1 MKRMEFSDSLKF
13 NLVSLGYGTDVKNDN
28 FMFLLQF
35 ILPPNSLFHLPT
47 HLSDMQT
54 SYHSKELTQYQIP
67 CFEYYICFLLLLY
80 ALTGLVA

>member
-1 MKRMEFSDSLKF
+1 MEFSDSLKF

-54 SYHSKELTQYQIP
+54 SWYYHSKELTQYQIP
-67 CFEYYICFLLLLY
+67 CFKYHICFLLLLY
-80 ALTGLVA
+80 AVIGLVA

>member
-13 NLVSLGYGTDVKNDN
+13 KLVSSGYGTDVKKDN

-47 HLSDMQT
+47 HFSDMQT
-54 SYHSKELTQYQIP
+54 S
-67 CFEYYICFLLLLY
+67 
-80 ALTGLVA
+80 